1 MSTAQRY
8 NLAYNYVFN
17 KKPDWMKELIIKG
30 EGDSYRRVW
39 DDFILETTRLAE
51 SEKEIE
57 IVNSNYKELKQQLV
71 PSGSNE

>member
-1 MSTAQRY
+1 
-8 NLAYNYVFN
+8 
-17 KKPDWMKELIIKG
+17 MKELIIKG